1 LGTWTDAHDLHPGQW
16 LRTSTGTHTQITAV
30 THHHTPTPT
39 HNLTIHGLHTYYVLA
54 GATPVLV
61 HNSNG
66 PCGPKLTRGEKVAAA
81 VGVDDLSPALRKSL
95 TGFMKKS
102 PGDAEIPEIIRLPEG
117 GAEFSYKVPGR
128 VPGSFAI
135 YRKRVDAEGVTELAY
150 KTTWLPDGTIAH
162 IKFK

>member
-1 LGTWTDAHDLHPGQW
+1 
-16 LRTSTGTHTQITAV
+16 
-30 THHHTPTPT
+30 
-39 HNLTIHGLHTYYVLA
+39 
-54 GATPVLV
+54 
-61 HNSNG
+61 
-66 PCGPKLTRGEKVAAA
+66 
-81 VGVDDLSPALRKSL
+81 
-95 TGFMKKS
+95 MKES

-150 KTTWLPDGTIAH
+150 KTTWLPEGTIAH